1 MDIALSSLR
10 FAFQSVKENQGCAGV
25 DRVSI
30 RMFEENEGV
39 NLQVLQDE
47 LFRKVYRPCPL
58 MKVLIPKKDEE
69 TPRALCIPTV
79 RDRIVQK
86 TVLNLIEPILDKE
99 FEETSFAYRKG
110 YSVKRAVQRI
120 RSLYEKGYRFVI
132 DADIDDF
139 FDNVNHDILMDK
151 FEKVIDNREI
161 GHLVRLWL
169 KADIWNGS
177 TLETSRQGIP
187 QGSPMSPVLANLFLD
202 EIDERLSA
210 DGFRYVRYADNYL
223 ILGKN
228 PAEARKGLELS
239 EELLDRLH
247 LDLEVA
253 AVSTFDKGFT
263 FLGVFFFNDLVMKP
277 FDPPEK
283 EKATPVFPAPF
294 DIKAWRCGTQE
305 RR

>member
-47 LFRKVYRPCPL
+47 LFRKVYRPYPL

-86 TVLNLIEPILDKE
+86 AVLNLIEPILDKE
-99 FEETSFAYRKG
+99 FEDTSFAYRKG
-110 YSVKRAVQRI
+110 YSVKRAVYRV
-120 RSLYEKGYRFVI
+120 RSLYEQGYQFVI

-139 FDNVNHDILMDK
+139 FDSVDHDILMDK

-169 KADIWNGS
+169 KAEIWNGS
-177 TLETSRQGIP
+177 TLETSPQGIP

-202 EIDERLSA
+202 EIDERLSS

-247 LDLEVA
+247 LDLEVES
-253 AVSTFDKGFT
+253 VSTFDKGFT
-263 FLGVFFFNDLVMKP
+263 FLGVFFFNDLIMKP
-277 FDPPEK
+277 FEKPEK
-283 EKATPVFPAPF
+283 AKSTPVFPAPF
-294 DIKAWRCGTQE
+294 DINAWRCGTQE